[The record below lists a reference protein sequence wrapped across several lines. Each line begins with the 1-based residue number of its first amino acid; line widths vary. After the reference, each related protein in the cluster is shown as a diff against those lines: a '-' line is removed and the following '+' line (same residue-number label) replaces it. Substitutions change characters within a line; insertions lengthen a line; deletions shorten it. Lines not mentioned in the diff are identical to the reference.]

1 MPTAHHTKG
10 GDSVQQRLSVCPDRL
25 QLVCHIIWVAQ
36 RRPMNFDASFTG
48 LRSTHGLSQPPDELM
63 FRDVHMLL
71 VSRLLDSRVLLSSLR
86 EPGCGHTPRERSPTE
101 CAPLRPAPGGT
112 RH

>member
-48 LRSTHGLSQPPDELM
+48 LRSTHGALSTT
-63 FRDVHMLL
+63 RRTY
-71 VSRLLDSRVLLSSLR
+71 VSRCSHASGLAPARFQSFVVFPAWTWMRAFSQRAFSNR
-86 EPGCGHTPRERSPTE
+86 ESATPTRSWRHTT
-101 CAPLRPAPGGT
+101 
-112 RH
+112 